1 MRSRK
6 QRPSLPCYFF
16 NSSSA
21 SIFNHSVFFNNPF
34 PKLLHSSRK
43 INLHL
48 SPRKSFQRHQLLS
61 NYFASMLDI
70 LGQNPSPGAQLPEW
84 YYSHNELFPSP
95 GGVSLST
102 VIHSYEMND
111 SWSKIWATRSI
122 VQNVTAILPSAIH
135 SNQTTKQY
143 YCFNPNQ
150 LKKSLDRSQQG
161 TMIMV
166 DVLACDV
173 YRAAGFYRQ
182 YLQLDFFKQP
192 QGNQHT
198 ILPNLSQMA
207 LAWSSR

>member
-1 MRSRK
+1 
-6 QRPSLPCYFF
+6 
-16 NSSSA
+16 
-21 SIFNHSVFFNNPF
+21 
-34 PKLLHSSRK
+34 
-43 INLHL
+43 
-48 SPRKSFQRHQLLS
+48 
-61 NYFASMLDI
+61 MLDI

-111 SWSKIWATRSI
+111 SWVKDLGHKIDRSERNSDLTLSHSFQSDNQAVLLLQSKST
-122 VQNVTAILPSAIH
+122 
-135 SNQTTKQY
+135 
-143 YCFNPNQ
+143 
-150 LKKSLDRSQQG
+150 KKSLDRSQQG

-166 DVLACDV
+166 DVLACDG